1 MTFLHIGQ
9 LNLGMKGDD
18 KSQRAA
24 GTSKMSIKAHQS
36 SRNSNVG
43 RISVLLMQVKRGDAL
58 LGKPDE
64 PWFKPFL
71 ILSFKIACMQL
82 QASLYKLAKFRH
94 FSSLFGTFGCLDQW
108 RGI

>member
-9 LNLGMKGDD
+9 MNLGMKGDD

-24 GTSKMSIKAHQS
+24 GISKMSIKAHQS

-43 RISVLLMQVKRGDAL
+43 RISVFLMQVKRGDAL

-82 QASLYKLAKFRH
+82 QASL
-94 FSSLFGTFGCLDQW
+94 
-108 RGI
+108 